1 MRVDEERRREWLR
14 ALRKWKYGIKVRA
27 KLGVLQPICE
37 AVSRDRQ
44 GSSSWTMPDWSCDRW
59 ITLLY
64 TCIRDEQFTP
74 EILRA
79 FAESA
84 EVTFF
89 NKLSQPTPE
98 RMVEGIDRICK
109 THSRK
114 LRQKFGV
121 FI

>member
-1 MRVDEERRREWLR
+1 MKIDEERRREWLR

-37 AVSRDRQ
+37 EVSRDRQ
-44 GSSSWTMPDWSCDRW
+44 GSSSWTMPDWDCDRW

-84 EVTFF
+84 EVTFLSKF
-89 NKLSQPTPE
+89 SQPTPE
-98 RMVEGIDRICK
+98 GIIEVVDRICK